1 MKTARVL
8 AAVVVSTWACVASCA
23 PAEATTRPIA
33 SADQVEAQAAAMAKA
48 ARRASPASRKAAR
61 ELVAEGDA
69 AYRAR
74 RYDDAHRLFDNASP
88 NAPSA
93 YAVLMTADSH
103 WRASVAYGREQAAST
118 PANCRLQRRY
128 FVDDLRLD
136 LNQGYLPGLRLAQI
150 EPGHPLAG
158 SSLLARARDS
168 ANCLARLADELEP
181 EPAETCVDEARIA
194 ACLGGPLHR

>member
-8 AAVVVSTWACVASCA
+8 ATVVASTWACVASCA

-33 SADQVEAQAAAMAKA
+33 SAGQVQAQAAAMAKA
-48 ARRASPASRKAAR
+48 ARRASPAGRRAAR
-61 ELVAEGDA
+61 ELIVEGDA
-69 AYRAR
+69 AYRAG

-88 NAPSA
+88 NMPSA
-93 YAVLMTADSH
+93 YATLMTADSH
-103 WRASVAYGREQAAST
+103 WRASVAYGREQPSSS
-118 PANCRLQRRY
+118 PATCRLQRRY

-158 SSLLARARDS
+158 SALLARAKDS
-168 ANCLARLADELEP
+168 ADCLARLADELEP
-181 EPAETCVDEARIA
+181 EPAEACVDEARIA
-194 ACLGGPLHR
+194 ACLGEPLHR